1 MASGRGTKRGKGSS
15 DQENVLKQHANNA
28 HVTLKKRS
36 AEPLAEIRSPLNGMN
51 SSIHSIGVN
60 NNISVLSPKNMESVH
75 TVSINGQ

>member
-28 HVTLKKRS
+28 HVALKKRS
-36 AEPLAEIRSPLNGMN
+36 AEPLAEIRSPHNGMN

-60 NNISVLSPKNMESVH
+60 NNISIISPKNMESVH

>member
-15 DQENVLKQHANNA
+15 DQENLLKQHANNA

-36 AEPLAEIRSPLNGMN
+36 AEPLAEIRSPLNG
-51 SSIHSIGVN
+51 IHSIGVN